1 MDASVVRTA
10 PSPDAVSADASPFA
24 LLEELTTD
32 ELRSEGA
39 VRYLLVNGRQD
50 DGLWGPLGALWLS
63 EDRLRGGFLVNP
75 WALWAGSEI
84 VRGHRSALARD
95 WTPEAIYGY
104 WQREVWRGTYGVDQ
118 ERPASSLAL
127 LSELVSAL

>member
-24 LLEELTTD
+24 LLEEPTTD
-32 ELRSEGA
+32 ELRSEGV

-84 VRGHRSALARD
+84 VRGHRSAVARG
-95 WTPEAIYGY
+95 WTAEAIYRY
-104 WQREVWRGTYGVDQ
+104 WQREVWRGTYAVDQ
-118 ERPASSLAL
+118 ERPSSSLAL